1 MAQIIFKLKPVL
13 IDGTT
18 KLEFINKHLPFK
30 NGLF

>member
-18 KLEFINKHLPFK
+18 KLEFNKHLPFK